1 MARPDV
7 PSEVVAPNAE
17 VPEAA
22 GAAPKAE
29 VPTAAAAGA
38 PKAGAAAVVPNA
50 EGAAAGVLPKAEV
63 PAAAG
68 VK

>member
-1 MARPDV
+1 MARP
-7 PSEVVAPNAE
+7 
-17 VPEAA
+17 
-22 GAAPKAE
+22 
-29 VPTAAAAGA
+29 AAAAGA

-50 EGAAAGVLPKAEV
+50 EGAAWVLPKAEV